1 MVDPNPY
8 LCATSQESAN
18 PSGMVNKVILI
29 GNLGRDPEVRH
40 LEGGVAVATFSLAT
54 NESYRDKNGDWQTNT
69 EWHDIVLWRG
79 LAERAEKQLK
89 RGMQVYIE
97 GKLTHRK
104 YQDKDGHD
112 RYRTEV
118 VADTLRILEKREG
131 RPGGGEMP
139 GGQDTGTRVPPAAS
153 GHAAEDDDLPF

>member
-8 LCATSQESAN
+8 LCATLKESVN
-18 PSGMVNKVILI
+18 PTGMVNKVILI

-131 RPGGGEMP
+131 RPGSGEMP
-139 GGQDTGTRVPPAAS
+139 GQDAGTRMPPAAS
-153 GHAAEDDDLPF
+153 GQAAEDDDLPF

>member
-1 MVDPNPY
+1 
-8 LCATSQESAN
+8 
-18 PSGMVNKVILI
+18 MVNKVILI

-118 VADTLRILEKREG
+118 VADTLRILEKREN

-139 GGQDTGTRVPPAAS
+139 GQDTGTRVPPPAS
-153 GHAAEDDDLPF
+153 GHATEDDELPF